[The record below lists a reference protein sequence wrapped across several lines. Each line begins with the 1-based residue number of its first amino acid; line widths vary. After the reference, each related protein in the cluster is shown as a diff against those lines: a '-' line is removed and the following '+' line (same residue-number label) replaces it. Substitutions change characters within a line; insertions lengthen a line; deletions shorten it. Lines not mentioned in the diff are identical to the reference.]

1 MVGHNLTIPLDFCPK
16 CRQQTCITI
25 ESRINKDNSRRRRKE
40 CSECGHRYTTY
51 EVSEHFYKS
60 SNLNQRRVD
69 TITKCLN
76 LNSSTQSTHALSD
89 SFCDNCVYMCS
100 YGCSFDFPD
109 AGGTFATECSMFQR
123 KSF

>member
-1 MVGHNLTIPLDFCPK
+1 MAAHNLAIPLDFCPK

-40 CSECGHRYTTY
+40 CSECKHRYTTY
-51 EVSEHFYKS
+51 EVSEHFYKC

-76 LNSSTQSTHALSD
+76 LSSSTQSAYDLPD
-89 SFCDNCVYMCS
+89 STCDDCVHMCS

-109 AGGTFATECSMFQR
+109 AGGAFATECSMFQR
-123 KSF
+123 KRL

>member
-1 MVGHNLTIPLDFCPK
+1 LAPRNLAIPLDFCPK

-40 CSECGHRYTTY
+40 CSSCKYRYTTY

-69 TITKCLN
+69 AIITCLN
-76 LNSSTQSTHALSD
+76 LDSTTQTTHDLSHA
-89 SFCDNCVYMCS
+89 SCDNCVYMCS

-109 AGGTFATECSMFQR
+109 AGGTFANECSMFQR
-123 KSF
+123 KTV